1 VVHIAL
7 TVGQM
12 PELIFSVPLCLCG
25 GLILLMQLKQA
36 LTSAIDRL
44 DAAEVG
50 SPRLNA
56 EVLLMFVLGV
66 NRAYLYAH
74 PERELA
80 SEEGARY
87 DEVLA
92 QRATGMPSQYI
103 TGHQEFW
110 GLDFVVSSAV
120 LIPRPETEHL
130 VETVLELARELPHPK
145 IVDVGTGSGAI
156 ALALAHELK
165 SAEVYAVDLSAGALE
180 IARANAA
187 RLQLDGR
194 VEFAQC
200 DVLRPI
206 HTTSGEPSDA
216 LGRSSTP
223 APQTL
228 ERSRATSESEQP
240 RSGGSEV
247 GPGRKPRV
255 THENA
260 LSRSGATPSRQPL
273 PEGAASMTLENFDF
287 VVSNPP
293 YVGFDEADK
302 VQKSVREFE
311 PQMAV
316 FAGERGLDI
325 IGPLIDQA
333 HHALKNGGWLAME
346 IGYSMRDAVV
356 NLLNPTL
363 WDEVRVVPDLQG
375 IPRVIAGRKR

>member
-1 VVHIAL
+1 
-7 TVGQM
+7 
-12 PELIFSVPLCLCG
+12 
-25 GLILLMQLKQA
+25 MQLKPA

-44 DAAEVG
+44 EAAEVG

-66 NRAYLYAH
+66 HRAYLYAH
-74 PERELA
+74 PERELTA
-80 SEEGARY
+80 EEEGRY

-92 QRATGMPSQYI
+92 QRSTGMPSQYI

-110 GLDFVVSSAV
+110 GLDFVVSPAV

-130 VETVLELARELPHPK
+130 VETVLELARELSRSK

-165 SAEVYAVDLSAGALE
+165 GAEVYAVDLSADALE

-194 VEFAQC
+194 VKFAQC
-200 DVLRPI
+200 NVLTPLQI
-206 HTTSGEPSDA
+206 PSEEQPSQIAGVIPSGA
-216 LGRSSTP
+216 K
-223 APQTL
+223 
-228 ERSRATSESEQP
+228 RSRE
-240 RSGGSEV
+240 
-247 GPGRKPRV
+247 
-255 THENA
+255 
-260 LSRSGATPSRQPL
+260 TPIAGDSSFRD
-273 PEGAASMTLENFDF
+273 FDF

-302 VQKSVREFE
+302 VQKSVRDYE

-316 FAGERGLDI
+316 FAGRRGLDI
-325 IGPLIDQA
+325 ISPLIEQG
-333 HHALKNGGWLAME
+333 HQALKPGGWLAME

-356 NLLNPTL
+356 NLFNTTL
-363 WDEVRVVPDLQG
+363 WEDVRVVPDLQG
-375 IPRVIAGRKR
+375 IPRVIAARKR